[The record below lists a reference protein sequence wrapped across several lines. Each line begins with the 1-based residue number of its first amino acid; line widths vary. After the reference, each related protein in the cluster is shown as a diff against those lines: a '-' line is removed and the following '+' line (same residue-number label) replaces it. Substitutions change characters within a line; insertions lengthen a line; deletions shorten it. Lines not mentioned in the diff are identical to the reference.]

1 MLNTVA
7 ANEILEAVSQM
18 KTGQRYLDRFR
29 IDSVECLRRQVM
41 CELRLCKLEKVPE
54 KRHSF

>member
-18 KTGQRYLDRFR
+18 KTGQRYLDRFW
-29 IDSVECLRRQVM
+29 IDSFECLRRQVM
-41 CELRLCKLEKVPE
+41 CELRLCK
-54 KRHSF
+54 